1 MNYKKERKM
10 KKERIET
17 LVDQFVDANGDT
29 RHFVIAAISEVL
41 PTTIGEKDPTAEE
54 DYRDEELSH
63 EVVAYDEWD
72 SETIDLVV
80 KGVKIGFAICNP
92 TDTFNEELGKTIAIG
107 RARKNASYA
116 LYATELGYINTKL
129 VRAFLE
135 QEAEYFKHNPEYKIT
150 GYKRK

>member
-1 MNYKKERKM
+1 M

-17 LVDQFVDANGDT
+17 LVDQFVDTNGDT

-41 PTTIGEKDPTAEE
+41 PTTVGERCPDEHEDFKDLEVT
-54 DYRDEELSH
+54 H
-63 EVVAYDEWD
+63 EVVAYDEYD
-72 SETIDLVV
+72 SETVDEVV
-80 KGVKIGFAICNP
+80 KGIKLGFAICNP
-92 TDTFNEELGKTIAIG
+92 TDTFNEQLGKTIAIG

-135 QEAEYFKHNPEYKIT
+135 QEAEYFKHNPESRIA